1 MSAQIGDE
9 APDFELP
16 NQFGEKVRLSSFR
29 GQKNVVLIFFPKAFT
44 GTCTAELCAIR
55 DDLPDFVND
64 DVVTFGVSCDSPPA
78 LKVFAEEQG
87 YDYDLLSDWWP
98 HGETASAYEVFLP
111 ELGHARR
118 ATFIIDKEGIIT
130 GKVTSGLGDAR
141 SNDDYRSVLAELS

>member
-16 NQFGEKVRLSSFR
+16 NQLGEKVRLSSFR

-55 DDLPDFVND
+55 DDKPDFVND
-64 DVVTFGVSCDSPPA
+64 DVVTFGVSCDSIPA
-78 LKVFAEEQG
+78 LKMFAEQQG

-98 HGETASAYEVFLP
+98 HGETASAYGVFSP
-111 ELGHARR
+111 ELGHALR
-118 ATFIIDKEGIIT
+118 ATFIIDTEGIIT
-130 GKVTSGLGDAR
+130 AKVTSELGDPR
-141 SNDDYRSVLAELS
+141 SNDDYRSALAELS